1 MKRNWIRMLAVL
13 LAVCLLTG
21 CAGTIVVVEKPATE
35 PTKATETL
43 SGDPEAVK
51 IGLAVSTTVAE
62 STSAT
67 VEAAGAIKFDIT
79 IAAVA
84 VDSNGVIRS
93 CKIDSVPATVA
104 IDNAGAITSDL
115 AAAVQTKNELGENYG
130 MKAWGGAVAE
140 WDEQVAALCDFAVG
154 KTVEEL
160 KSGAIDETGK
170 APAGTDL
177 ATSATIYLG
186 GYVSAIEAA
195 VNNAQTLGA
204 QSGDVLTLVTLNS
217 LGSSVAATAEKAGTA
232 QLDTTI
238 GVVASKDGVVTACII
253 DAVQA
258 KVSFDTTGTITSDL
272 TALIQT
278 KNELGENYGMKAW
291 GGAIAEWDEQA
302 ASFAAYVTGK
312 TAAEISGIAVTETT
326 KPAEGTDLATSVTIA
341 IGDFQAL
348 VLKALSE

>member
-1 MKRNWIRMLAVL
+1 MKRNWIRMMAVL
-13 LAVCLLTG
+13 LIACLLTG
-21 CAGTIVVVEKPATE
+21 CTGTIVVVQQPTTGAAE
-35 PTKATETL
+35 PEVSAP
-43 SGDPEAVK
+43 GAVK
-51 IGLAVSTTVAE
+51 IGLAVTTTVAE

-67 VEAAGAIKFDIT
+67 AEAAGAIKFDIT
-79 IAAVA
+79 MAAVA
-84 VDSNGVIRS
+84 VDANGVIRA

-104 IDNAGAITSDL
+104 IDGTGAITSDL
-115 AAAVQTKNELGENYG
+115 TAEVLTKDELGENYG

-140 WDEQVAALCDFAVG
+140 WDEQVAALCEFAVG

-160 KSGAIDETGK
+160 KNGAVDETGK

-186 GYVSAIEAA
+186 GYVNAIEAA
-195 VNNAQTLGA
+195 VNNAQTQGA
-204 QSGDVLTLVTLNS
+204 QSSDTLALVTLNS

-232 QLDTTI
+232 QLDVTI
-238 GVVASKDGVVTACII
+238 GVVASKDGVVTACYI

-258 KVSFDTTGTITSDL
+258 KVSFDTTGTITTDL
-272 TALIQT
+272 SAPIQT

-302 ASFAAYVTGK
+302 ASFAKYVIGK
-312 TAAEISGIAVTETT
+312 NAGEITGIAVTEST
-326 KPAEGTDLATSVTIA
+326 KPAEGTDLAASVTIS

-348 VLKALSE
+348 VVKALNQ